1 MATYIHCLETCVN
14 LTFDPGIRIW
24 SIRTRENNNRVV
36 VLPDALFFPGDLA
49 QKFSRSKRLSPSAC
63 RRITNRSFL
72 QRETLADFSILRL
85 TDVEHMKC
93 HGNTDNRSKIWSQIL
108 VLSLGK
114 SAIVLRKTT
123 YCFPFF
129 SRVPIEEILEDKRQS
144 SRRTNRLCSQ
154 KESTSDSK
162 EKGRLRTVLSSSGK
176 DSRHVK
182 TNQCVVRR

>member
-1 MATYIHCLETCVN
+1 MNWLLKVKRFLKRERKRERELCVRDTKEKRSSPLFLSLSSHRSFTFSPSVLCLFFFSFSLWRSFFVFIIDGIRICWCFDKESIMATYIHCLETCVN

-93 HGNTDNRSKIWSQIL
+93 HGNTDNRSKIWS
-108 VLSLGK
+108 
-114 SAIVLRKTT
+114 
-123 YCFPFF
+123 
-129 SRVPIEEILEDKRQS
+129 
-144 SRRTNRLCSQ
+144 
-154 KESTSDSK
+154 
-162 EKGRLRTVLSSSGK
+162 
-176 DSRHVK
+176 
-182 TNQCVVRR
+182 